1 MTSFVVSHICDSNPI
16 FPPLSLSTYKKEK
29 KRKEAQPHRS
39 IKRKLSKEY
48 KTKDTNTFHK
58 QCFTS
63 EKYIMNMDIKY
74 SIQSL
79 KTALAHVFKFQSNK
93 EIPTNDLMD
102 SRTKFLYHNKSIPLY
117 SAHYNVH
124 SSFLDKYIHNSFLYF
139 LWYLAYFTHSRF
151 SLFHLKYTWPIL

>member
-1 MTSFVVSHICDSNPI
+1 MTFFIVSHICDSNPI

-63 EKYIMNMDIKY
+63 EKYIMNMYIKH

-79 KTALAHVFKFQSNK
+79 KTALAHVFKFQKQQRN
-93 EIPTNDLMD
+93 PN
-102 SRTKFLYHNKSIPLY
+102 
-117 SAHYNVH
+117 
-124 SSFLDKYIHNSFLYF
+124 
-139 LWYLAYFTHSRF
+139 
-151 SLFHLKYTWPIL
+151 

>member
-1 MTSFVVSHICDSNPI
+1 
-16 FPPLSLSTYKKEK
+16 
-29 KRKEAQPHRS
+29 
-39 IKRKLSKEY
+39 
-48 KTKDTNTFHK
+48 
-58 QCFTS
+58 
-63 EKYIMNMDIKY
+63 MNMDIKY

-93 EIPTNDLMD
+93 EIPSDDLMD
-102 SRTKFLYHNKSIPLY
+102 SRTKFSYHNKSIPLY

-151 SLFHLKYTWPIL
+151 SLFHLKYTWPILRLKIYFVELTALSVTLFRSLNNMKWIHSCY